1 MATAMENRCFL
12 LALEHASTSSA
23 LCVRRSG
30 AGKAT
35 VSSFPAQSNDVHSH
49 VKLSFLQALG
59 HVRTSYALRGR
70 HSGAGKSSVSR
81 ALAQSM
87 LGLPPPGHER
97 Q

>member
-1 MATAMENRCFL
+1 M

-30 AGKAT
+30 AGKTT
-35 VSSFPAQSNDVHSH
+35 VSSFPAHSRDVHSH
-49 VKLSFLQALG
+49 VKLSFLQALE

-70 HSGAGKSSVSR
+70 RSGAGKSSVFK
-81 ALAQSM
+81 ALAQSV